1 MLDVEWA
8 ENVELD
14 VMLQWLEHTP
24 GPLAQTQTGGWRLAA
39 AGAMGNIIY
48 PARAPHTQSASG
60 AWKEC
65 RLRGDE
71 DPSSWQGYNHPGGLC
86 FIIHACII
94 LLCCYVVSG
103 NLAFCRHYNPTIT
116 RSRPVANRASNE
128 DLRRFHNT
136 QRFVHSIRAL
146 GGNRT
151 LPSKTGEQVAFRIY
165 TNQTNFV
172 YYLPIIF

>member
-48 PARAPHTQSASG
+48 PARAPHTQSGSG

-128 DLRRFHNT
+128 DSRRFHNH
-136 QRFVHSIRAL
+136 RECLLCWKCLISHSRHWNQAACQL
-146 GGNRT
+146 WSLRQCPNFT
-151 LPSKTGEQVAFRIY
+151 STYRI
-165 TNQTNFV
+165 V
-172 YYLPIIF
+172 